1 MGGLLRPVIN
11 KLRVKEILKEK
22 NITQKNFAFQL
33 GMTEVG
39 LSKSINEN
47 GNPDLKRLNEIAA
60 ALNVPVIELFEPPA
74 SGSIICPKCGTAI
87 KLSAEPVSKE

>member
-1 MGGLLRPVIN
+1 MN

-60 ALNVPVIELFEPPA
+60 ALNVPFIELFERPV
-74 SGSIICPKCGTAI
+74 SGNISCPKCGTDL
-87 KLSAEPVSKE
+87 KLTLEPVSKE